1 MGNCNSNNN
10 QQNFLNSMENINLN
24 TSTTNSTNNT
34 FVFTRYLY
42 EKEEVKYALLFSLLN
57 KKEDALFWAY
67 ELYYSGF
74 REELFHLLFTIY
86 YDFYASLNPSFETY
100 LHNKMNLI
108 LQEPQPQKQP
118 NNDSINDSINDS
130 NVQVS
135 IIIHNFMI
143 RPHTTDVFFM
153 RIFVNQLKFVL
164 PSQQLELE
172 NDLLQLL
179 SIEDYMTIARIL
191 FYELN
196 QTNLKQI
203 FDTIVKYFT
212 EKKALPIKKTFV
224 TQAQKRMKD
233 YPTFARH
240 MLFSKLMHL
249 VCLEKKV
256 QMGKNLYVH
265 VEPEEIVLYET
276 IFADLKE
283 EVVGNGSKRSVLPA
297 YKILPLSTMYSID
310 EHSYLSLFQLK
321 REKMNIRDAYLD
333 NWLFYASFSPIWRK
347 RILDAGGV
355 IDEINKLVT
364 FSSDDTLEEFYEKY
378 GYEPDE
384 QKKEMQNKTIQEIRK
399 ERSWRDIYK
408 QHKNRGVI
416 EIEEMYF
423 DNLEKIS
430 YF

>member
-1 MGNCNSNNN
+1 
-10 QQNFLNSMENINLN
+10 MENINPN
-24 TSTTNSTNNT
+24 TSTTTT
-34 FVFTRYLY
+34 PFVFTRYLY
-42 EKEEVKYALLFSLLN
+42 EKEEVKYSLLFSLLN

-100 LHNKMNLI
+100 LHNKMHLI
-108 LQEPQPQKQP
+108 LQNIEKQT
-118 NNDSINDSINDS
+118 NNES
-130 NVQVS
+130 NNNESNETDIQVS

-153 RIFVNQLKFVL
+153 RIFAKQLNFVL
-164 PSQQLELE
+164 PSQQFELE
-172 NDLLQLL
+172 TELLQLL
-179 SIEDYMTIARIL
+179 SIGDYMTIARIL
-191 FYELN
+191 FYDLK
-196 QTNLKQI
+196 QPNLKQI
-203 FDTIVKYFT
+203 FETIVNYFT

-224 TQAQKRMKD
+224 TQVQKRMTA

-240 MLFSKLMHL
+240 MLFSKVMHL

-276 IFADLKE
+276 IHTDLKE
-283 EVVGNGSKRSVLPA
+283 VGNGCKRSVLPA

-321 REKMNIRDAYLD
+321 RENMNIRDAYLD
-333 NWLFYASFSPIWRK
+333 NWLFYASFSPMWRK
-347 RILDAGGV
+347 RILDGGGA
-355 IDEINKLVT
+355 IDEINKLVK
-364 FSSDDTLEEFYEKY
+364 FSSDDLLEDFYEKY

-384 QKKEMQNKTIQEIRK
+384 QKKEIQNKTIQEIRK
-399 ERSWRDIYK
+399 ERTWYDIYK

-416 EIEEMYF
+416 DIEEMYF
-423 DNLEKIS
+423 ENIDKIS